1 MSARYLIRMDDACPT
16 MDISKWQA
24 LEELFD
30 DYGIKPIVAV
40 VPDNHDPKLNVDT
53 FDFKFW
59 DKVRSWQDKGW
70 TIAMHG
76 HRHLMHYTESK
87 LVLPFYKR
95 SEFAGLPYEE
105 QAEKIRQAW
114 KLFVLQKIEPT
125 VWIAPAHC
133 FDFDTLKAIHDE
145 TPIRIVSDGIACNT
159 YYEYDFF
166 WIPQQLWE
174 LSERSSGLWTVCLHP
189 NTMHDGDISHLR
201 DMIER
206 KFLNSITGVNVLN
219 LSKNPQTLIDRIY
232 GVYFWKRRRAYQ
244 YFDKVKSLLR

>member
-30 DYGIKPIVAV
+30 DFGIQPIVAV
-40 VPDNHDPKLNVDT
+40 VPDNHDPNLNLNT
-53 FDFKFW
+53 FDYKFW
-59 DKVRSWQDKGW
+59 DKVRSWQNKGW

-87 LVLPFYKR
+87 LILPFYKR
-95 SEFAGLPYEE
+95 SEFAGLPYEQ
-105 QAEKIRQAW
+105 QAEKIRKAW
-114 KLFVLQKIEPT
+114 ELFVLQSIKPT

-133 FDFDTLKAIHDE
+133 FDFDTLKAVYDE

-159 YYEYDFF
+159 YYEYEFF
-166 WIPQQLWE
+166 WIPQQIWE
-174 LSERSSGLWTVCLHP
+174 FSERSSGLWTVCLHP
-189 NTMHDGDISHLR
+189 NTMLDRDISGLR

-206 KFLNSITGVNVLN
+206 KFLSRIIGVNNLN
-219 LSKNPQTLIDRIY
+219 LSKNPKTLIDRTY
-232 GVYFWKRRRAYQ
+232 SVYFWKRRCAYQ
-244 YFDKVKSLLR
+244 YFDKIRSLLR